1 MNSANMFLGVIRS
14 YRNTGSLSLLAFH
27 VIVLVISFRFFF
39 LSLKSIFLFTIPIPS
54 LIITSYLYCFSFSCL
69 FLHRIANVPIALHVF
84 RPSWHQVV
92 RWIKHFFTYNYS
104 TPYLI
109 IIFRRLRHRN
119 LVSLCF
125 NRYHSVSLSIFYSEK
140 RKLLVFEIRDGKRE
154 RTSKPFKMNYYSSSE
169 EVFRLVIADKSVCC
183 FTALSSTWDNYL
195 KCLKQWYYFIW

>member
-14 YRNTGSLSLLAFH
+14 YRNTGSLSLLVFH

-125 NRYHSVSLSIFYSEK
+125 NRYHSVSLSIFIRKNENCWFLKLGMENGNEPRNPLKWIITAQVK
-140 RKLLVFEIRDGKRE
+140 RF
-154 RTSKPFKMNYYSSSE
+154 
-169 EVFRLVIADKSVCC
+169 FRLVIADKSVCC

-195 KCLKQWYYFIW
+195 KCLKLWYYFIW